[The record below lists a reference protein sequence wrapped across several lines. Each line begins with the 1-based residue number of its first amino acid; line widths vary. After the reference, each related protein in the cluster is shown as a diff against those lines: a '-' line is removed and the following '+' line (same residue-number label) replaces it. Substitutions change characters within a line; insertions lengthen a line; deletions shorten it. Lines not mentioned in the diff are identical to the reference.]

1 MEKTTKCYSRR
12 LWFESVKS
20 YQIGYYWWCWKIMQ
34 EKELRFLLPFV
45 AKGMKNLQEGFLM
58 FLFYV

>member
-1 MEKTTKCYSRR
+1 
-12 LWFESVKS
+12 
-20 YQIGYYWWCWKIMQ
+20 MQ
-34 EKELRFLLPFV
+34 EKELGFLLHVV